1 MPNYQ
6 SYLGM
11 KMSLSKK
18 ALVAMFA
25 LLVLL
30 VPLGE
35 LSTVHSDPL
44 PQTLEEKAFAC
55 LTDVYPLNLSY
66 YNVTANPVYTLSS
79 ASDTFTTQAV
89 NYKLNSPDSNLVA
102 NFLFKDGVLYQLSLS
117 VINGSVAT
125 ARTYD
130 NLSDAARDFLVKYQA
145 FSGAD
150 STDLIRLLDHYDET
164 KNTPVTLGNTSLSVS
179 HLAIPTVESVTTG
192 FDWVYTLNGADNTVV
207 GLTFGN
213 STFGGFFDTRQLYAV
228 GSEEAISAAMK
239 YTGNYSYTLSNG
251 SQVKGFNVSKESA
264 VAEFFTSPRNGSVL
278 YPCWNVTLNLD
289 QMYSG
294 GVNAL
299 QLDVWADSGEVF
311 NYSSSQAVA
320 SVQVHESHLD
330 TTLIGTAAAI
340 VALTIAV
347 VIIVMRRRK

>member
-35 LSTVHSDPL
+35 LSTAHCDRL

-66 YNVTANPVYTLSS
+66 YNVTADPVYTLSS
-79 ASDTFTTQAV
+79 ASDTFTTQSV
-89 NYKLNSPDSNLVA
+89 DYKLNSPDSNLVA
-102 NFLFKDGVLYQLSLS
+102 NFLFKDAVLYSLSLS

-125 ARTYD
+125 ARPYD
-130 NLSDAARDFLVKYQA
+130 NLTDAARDFLLKYQA

-150 STDLIRLLDHYDET
+150 STDLIRLLNHFDET

-179 HLAIPTVESVTTG
+179 HLVIPTVENVTS
-192 FDWVYTLNGADNTVV
+192 FDWIYTLNGWDDAVV
-207 GLTFGN
+207 GIGFNDGTFY
-213 STFGGFFDTRQLYAV
+213 SFFDARQLYAV
-228 GSEEAISAAMK
+228 GSEEAINTAMK
-239 YTGNYSYTLSNG
+239 YIGNYSYTLSNG
-251 SQVKGFNVSKESA
+251 SQVKGFNVNKESA
-264 VAEFFTSPRNGSVL
+264 VAEFFTSPRNGSAL
-278 YPCWNVTLNLD
+278 YPCWDVTLNLN
-289 QMYSG
+289 QTCPG
-294 GVNAL
+294 GVSAL
-299 QLDVWADSGEVF
+299 QLEVWADSGEVF
-311 NYSSSQAVA
+311 NCSNQAVG
-320 SVQVHESHLD
+320 SVQIHQSHMD
-330 TTLIGTAAAI
+330 ITLIGTAAAI
-340 VALTIAV
+340 AALTIAV